1 MAFRSPAELFRPV
14 RSILCAG
21 LSAAFSCAL
30 PAAEQPREMVR
41 LNVASLP
48 AVAENLSGIG
58 NAVAPGFA
66 DSVAMLTVIFS
77 MTPPALLMDVTK
89 PFSILFYES
98 RTAPAVCFVAYA
110 RPNVR
115 LSEKSDLKIGSL
127 KMEAEPFQKDHLLIK
142 TPNLPGIHPPLFL
155 PAETSAV
162 VLKIEADPRLL
173 KQQFNLK
180 SLASEKAK
188 KIPAAMDDFIES
200 FQRLSLT
207 VRMPSQN
214 RIMLELSGRL
224 SRDSNLRKYLAA
236 PPALHSVSSFENAEE
251 LFILNIPADR
261 SFREYLLRILPG
273 FSTGLKREEHLR
285 RSLVNASSGMI
296 AASVSFRNHP
306 DATAGDRPL
315 VKAVF
320 GLERSSI
327 PDVKKSLDAFP
338 ETPFGGLRLIA
349 REDTAE
355 GENLLFS
362 RIEDQS
368 IVFFYC
374 GMVQAQLQTLM
385 KEKKIMLKR
394 NDPFALHDLKSGKT
408 PVTLECRG
416 EHVLLKI
423 DADKE
428 FFRQFPPLIDK
439 PIHQLMLTHEN
450 AL

>member
-1 MAFRSPAELFRPV
+1 MAFRSSEGVCRPF

-41 LNVASLP
+41 LDVASLP
-48 AVAENLSGIG
+48 ALAENLSGIG

-66 DSVAMLTVIFS
+66 DSVVMLTVIFS
-77 MTPPALLMDVTK
+77 MSPPALLMDVTK
-89 PFSILFYES
+89 PFSILFYEN
-98 RTAPAVCFVAYA
+98 RTEPAVCFAAYA

-115 LSEKSDLKIGSL
+115 LLEKSDLKTGSL

-142 TPNLPGIHPPLFL
+142 TPNLPGIHPSLFL
-155 PAETSAV
+155 PAEASGA

-200 FQRLSLT
+200 FQRLILT
-207 VRMPSQN
+207 VRVPSQN
-214 RIMLELSGRL
+214 RIMLDLDGEFSG
-224 SRDSNLRKYLAA
+224 SGNLKKYLAA
-236 PPALHSVSSFENAEE
+236 PPALRHVSSFESAEE
-251 LFILNIPADR
+251 LLILNIPADR
-261 SFREYLLRILPG
+261 SFREYLLRILPE
-273 FSTGLKREEHLR
+273 FSIRLKREENLR
-285 RSLVNASSGMI
+285 RSLANASSGMI
-296 AASVSFRNHP
+296 AAGISFRNQ
-306 DATAGDRPL
+306 DTTAGGKPL
-315 VKAVF
+315 VKVVF
-320 GLERSSI
+320 GLERNSI

-349 REDTAE
+349 RENTAE

-368 IVFFYC
+368 VVFFYC
-374 GMVQAQLQTLM
+374 GMVQAELQTLM
-385 KEKKIMLKR
+385 KEKKIILKR
-394 NDPFALHDLKSGKT
+394 NYPFAIHDLKSGET

-439 PIHQLMLTHEN
+439 PIHQLMLTREN